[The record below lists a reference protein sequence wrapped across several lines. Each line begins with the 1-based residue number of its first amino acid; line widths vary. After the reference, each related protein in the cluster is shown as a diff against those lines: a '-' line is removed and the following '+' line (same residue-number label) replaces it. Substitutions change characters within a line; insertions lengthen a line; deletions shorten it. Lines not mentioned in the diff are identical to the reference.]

1 MDLSRLGRIKQKRNG
16 QVLLLFAIALP
27 VLIGAAALAVD
38 FGFAYITRINLSKA
52 VDAAALAAM
61 SNINLGPAG
70 ASAIA
75 TEAFN
80 ANFPSTM
87 TPGSVPTV
95 SVTIGKNAN
104 GNTTVT
110 VNSSAT
116 IDTDFLHLFKLP
128 TLTIA
133 SSAQATRPQLI
144 MSLVLD
150 KSGSMNDNGGAQALP
165 PAVAAPCSTT
175 ASPDPDQGFVCYFDN
190 TTDDVGEVSFSSIAS
205 VDVPIATNFMNPI
218 ETAVYKLQFGGG
230 TFSQAGLQDGLNQ
243 INSVTTNSGEQVV
256 KVAVFFTDGWANT
269 VNDNLSC
276 APKSPGVNYDGCAP
290 NENSLGWCSGIN
302 FMNPLDG
309 NAVNC
314 DSTVFPSQQYGKNE
328 TISQQ
333 NVANEADY
341 RALQVALTMQNQGI
355 YVYAIGLGDLI
366 NQQFLQ
372 EVANDPS
379 STNPMYNPNLPTGE
393 AEFAA
398 TAADLQGVFQQIAAK
413 VLLRLSQ

>member
-1 MDLSRLGRIKQKRNG
+1 MGSSQVGGIKQKRNG

-27 VLIGAAALAVD
+27 VLIGAAALAID
-38 FGFAYITRINLSKA
+38 FGFAYITRVNLSKA
-52 VDAAALAAM
+52 VDAAAIAAM
-61 SNINLGPAG
+61 TNVNQGQAEAQQIG
-70 ASAIA
+70 
-75 TEAFN
+75 EDAFN
-80 ANFPSTM
+80 ANFPGPM
-87 TPGSVPTV
+87 TGGAPAPTV
-95 SVTIGKNAN
+95 TVTIGTNAN

-110 VNSSAT
+110 VNASAT
-116 IDTDFLHLFKLP
+116 INTDFLHLFKLP

-133 SSAQATRPQLI
+133 SSAQAVRPQLI

-150 KSGSMNDNGGAQALP
+150 KSGSMDDNGGAQALP
-165 PAVAAPCSTT
+165 PAVAGSCSSDNPGFICYFNNAADGDYVADVTFGST
-175 ASPDPDQGFVCYFDN
+175 AS
-190 TTDDVGEVSFSSIAS
+190 I
-205 VDVPIATNFMNPI
+205 DVPIKQQFLSSIQNSVDAIN
-218 ETAVYKLQFGGG
+218 FGGG
-230 TFSQAGLQDGLNQ
+230 TFSQAGLQDGLNE
-243 INSVTTNSGEQVV
+243 INSVTTSSGEEVV

-269 VNDNLSC
+269 INDNLSC

-302 FMNPLDG
+302 FMSPTTGNP
-309 NAVNC
+309 VNC
-314 DSTVFPSQQYGKNE
+314 DSTEFPSEQYGKNE

-379 STNPMYNPNLPTGE
+379 SPTFNANLPIGE
-393 AEFAA
+393 AIFAP
-398 TAADLQGVFQQIAAK
+398 TAADLQGVFQVIASK
-413 VLLRLSQ
+413 ILLRLSQ